1 MNAPRPTLPG
11 VAVGLVT
18 SLADPDALG
27 RVQVR
32 YPVMGDEVKSAW
44 ARIASPMGGADR
56 GLLYRPEPGDE
67 VLLAFEQGLAERP
80 YLLGGLWSRQDRP
93 PDMGDPAEKNNL
105 RVIRSRSGHVL
116 VMDDTESAEKIRL
129 VDKDKARS
137 LQISCADKEIL
148 LDNTDSGGVI
158 RIRSAN
164 GQVTIAAGEKISVHC
179 TRGDVEVIADTG
191 AVTVTAVNVNVT
203 AKAAMSLKSTTQLEI
218 ESAGPVTIKGAI
230 VKIN

>member
-1 MNAPRPTLPG
+1 MFWSWTTPSRPR
-11 VAVGLVT
+11 
-18 SLADPDALG
+18 
-27 RVQVR
+27 
-32 YPVMGDEVKSAW
+32 KSASST
-44 ARIASPMGGADR
+44 RT
-56 GLLYRPEPGDE
+56 RP
-67 VLLAFEQGLAERP
+67 ACC
-80 YLLGGLWSRQDRP
+80 
-93 PDMGDPAEKNNL
+93 
-105 RVIRSRSGHVL
+105 RS
-116 VMDDTESAEKIRL
+116 A
-129 VDKDKARS
+129 A
-137 LQISCADKEIL
+137 EIL
-148 LDNTDSGGVI
+148 LDNTDAGGVI